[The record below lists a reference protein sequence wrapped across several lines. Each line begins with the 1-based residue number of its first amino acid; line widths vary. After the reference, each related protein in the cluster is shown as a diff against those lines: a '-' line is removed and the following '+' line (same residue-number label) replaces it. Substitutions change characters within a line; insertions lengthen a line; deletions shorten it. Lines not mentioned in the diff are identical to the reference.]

1 MNVRQVRSAS
11 VNPGEH
17 STFNL
22 QRRTSKTSEGGA
34 HWKLNVE
41 CWALNA
47 FRFNPSSFCRV
58 IAVLCAFV
66 GVLPAWAQFDGPG
79 SPGVSASLIRLF
91 GTNFAFTAQMEAQ
104 VLGKDNQER
113 IGTPMNFAR
122 LGNRIRVDVDM
133 TRMRNREQ
141 PDAVAKLKP
150 LGLDQVVSV
159 IRPDLRATCVM
170 FPKLQSVVKLPM
182 PPEEA
187 EAFSKPAKMERTVI
201 AREKMEGYACV
212 KYRVVATDEKGKK
225 HEATAWNATELRDFP
240 LCVMTREGEDTV
252 VVRFRQV
259 QFVSPDAAK
268 FEPPAGYTACA
279 DMQALMAGPVVKFM
293 KANKTATTVP
303 KPTAT
308 PTTKPKPAASPT
320 TKKK

>member
-1 MNVRQVRSAS
+1 MKLFRLLILLLLAS
-11 VNPGEH
+11 VA
-17 STFNL
+17 SA
-22 QRRTSKTSEGGA
+22 R
-34 HWKLNVE
+34 
-41 CWALNA
+41 
-47 FRFNPSSFCRV
+47 
-58 IAVLCAFV
+58 
-66 GVLPAWAQFDGPG
+66 AQFDGPG

-91 GTNFAFTAQMEAQ
+91 GTNFAFTAQAEVQ
-104 VLGKDNQER
+104 VLGKDNKER
-113 IGTPMNFAR
+113 IGTPMTFAR

-225 HEATAWNATELRDFP
+225 HEATVWNAPDLRDFP
-240 LCVMTREGEDTV
+240 VCVATKEDQDTV
-252 VVRFRQV
+252 VVRFQKI
-259 QFVSPDAAK
+259 QFVQPDR
-268 FEPPAGYTACA
+268 G
-279 DMQALMAGPVVKFM
+279 QV
-293 KANKTATTVP
+293 
-303 KPTAT
+303 
-308 PTTKPKPAASPT
+308 
-320 TKKK
+320 